1 MRAME
6 IGLMGVIVAMIAVA
20 PVDAYA
26 QGRGN
31 ARGNDKRAGG
41 PPGQVKKQNDRDR
54 DRDRVIIL
62 DDDIDER
69 GVVIRR
75 DRRGGDDDDRQI
87 VIRGDREDNR
97 RVRRQDDR
105 IILRDGNGRIIV
117 ISDDGIDE
125 RFRAR
130 QGRGP
135 AFCRSGAGHPVFGRR
150 WCLEKGFGLG
160 NRDDVFFEDG
170 RVIFWDDD
178 TPVIVRDRRFRDDR
192 SFWEAALDR
201 ILFWAE

>member
-6 IGLMGVIVAMIAVA
+6 IGLMGVVVAMIAAA

-31 ARGNDKRAGG
+31 ARGHERRAGG
-41 PPGQVKKQNDRDR
+41 PPGQVKKQNDRDK

-75 DRRGGDDDDRQI
+75 DRRGGGDDD
-87 VIRGDREDNR
+87 R
-97 RVRRQDDR
+97 RVRRRGDR

-117 ISDDGIDE
+117 IGDERIGE

-130 QGRGP
+130 RGRGP

-160 NRDDVFFEDG
+160 DRDDVFFEDG

-192 SFWEAALDR
+192 SFWEMALDR
-201 ILFWAE
+201 ILFWTE